1 MTKLVIKIP
10 NEMYSKIK
18 EFDGKHD
25 VLIDRGDLYEAICN
39 GKVLPKGHGRL
50 IDADTLA
57 DGFEDNYEFCE
68 ALNAT
73 PTLVEADK
81 GEEE

>member
-1 MTKLVIKIP
+1 MTEIVIEIRDEVYERLLKP
-10 NEMYSKIK
+10 NESMDYTTAMNVRYAIK
-18 EFDGKHD
+18 
-25 VLIDRGDLYEAICN
+25 N

-50 IDADTLA
+50 IDADVLA

-81 GEEE
+81 GDTE

>member
-1 MTKLVIKIP
+1 MKEIVIKIP
-10 NEMYSKIK
+10 DKIYN
-18 EFDGKHD
+18 DILVRRIYCSPRNVPH
-25 VLIDRGDLYEAICN
+25 EAFKAIRD

-81 GEEE
+81 GVK